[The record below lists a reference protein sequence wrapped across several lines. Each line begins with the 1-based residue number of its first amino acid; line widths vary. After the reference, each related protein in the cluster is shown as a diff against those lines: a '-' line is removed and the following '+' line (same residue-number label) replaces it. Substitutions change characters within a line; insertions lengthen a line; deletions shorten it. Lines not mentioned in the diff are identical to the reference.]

1 MLEGNRLFGLRGVS
15 GLAAYYREQALVLF
29 RDDAGREL
37 ICQSMVGLQAT
48 REDGFDRETPPLL
61 GRDILNRCDLMVSFA
76 QSLVELEPIR
86 VEGNFIVE
94 PLN

>member
-1 MLEGNRLFGLRGVS
+1 MRGVS
-15 GLAAYYREQALVLF
+15 GSAGYYREPALILF
-29 RDDAGREL
+29 SDESGRDHM
-37 ICQSMVGLQAT
+37 CQLLVGLQAT

-61 GRDILNRCDLMVSFA
+61 GRDFLNRCDLRVSFA

-94 PLN
+94 PVN